1 MSLGRSQHDI
11 LDTAGVLSA
20 CAGPAHYGEDLQP
33 QLVADAVQDYGPADA
48 LFDWLYPEDRQPAY
62 DPLKNPVP
70 PCPGDFPLLPSGY
83 T

>member
-1 MSLGRSQHDI
+1 MPAPAPSITGKIFSLSSSLMPFKI
-11 LDTAGVLSA
+11 T
-20 CAGPAHYGEDLQP
+20 
-33 QLVADAVQDYGPADA
+33 GPADA
-48 LFDWLYPEDRQPAY
+48 LFDWLHPEDRQPAY